1 MASNENSPCVIKLK
15 LRSNIF
21 ILVSIWLYQCHF
33 YDTLRCS
40 TFMCR
45 IYITCAKIIHKAV
58 YFRFIV
64 LKRPCLVILMLFSLC
79 LLSQLL
85 WSEYQHS
92 HLYIDVCMHLRLYI
106 TKLSYP
112 ISCSCKTVSVGNI
125 ESNDGKYLL

>member
-1 MASNENSPCVIKLK
+1 MVSNENSPCVIKLK

-33 YDTLRCS
+33 YDTLRRS
-40 TFMCR
+40 TFTCR

-58 YFRFIV
+58 YFKFIV
-64 LKRPCLVILMLFSLC
+64 LKRPGLVILTLFSLC

-85 WSEYQHS
+85 WSEYQYS
-92 HLYIDVCMHLRLYI
+92 HLYIDVCMRLRLYI

-112 ISCSCKTVSVGNI
+112 ISCSCKTVNVGNI